1 MVDALNRTITT
12 YVHGQFVKVEE
23 NATVTDAVSLLHS
36 KKAETAIVITKDE
49 KPIGIV
55 TDTDILDKVV
65 SKGEDSDFVIL
76 KSIMSSPIITISSSA
91 TVKQAIDLM
100 RKNRIKRLP
109 VTTDKLTDKIGD
121 NNNQIIGIVTQ
132 ETLAYAVRSSVIE
145 RTFRPYRTY
154 RIMVVQG
161 YRPIIGN
168 LGFLLQ
174 FAGIFMIVPAVLGA
188 VLGETSSAAGIF
200 LSFAAMSLT
209 GFILNAY
216 GEKTPMNLRQTSIV
230 MVLSFVLLS
239 LFGSLPFMYVNPF
252 LREGNIESINPLSL
266 FINSFFE
273 SASGFTHTGL
283 STIFHPEDLPAS
295 FVFYRAYILLIGGL
309 SFVYL
314 IMALFYPQRKLAA
327 MKNMIEGAAILR
339 LNQLIITITVIFTV
353 YSVILILII
362 YLLGGINLIYS
373 ASLIFAAITGGGFVP
388 LSTYLVVDNMTQ
400 LIPLIVGMIIS
411 ALPFAFH
418 YGVFSKQVKARKVG
432 LEIFVFAMIIIS
444 SIPIFVILESHLGQQ
459 NWFASIFHV
468 ISASTTTGFQFLNLS
483 EFSIESKVLLMLL
496 MLIGGCAFSTAG
508 GIKIARLIFI
518 FQKLFH
524 RENPSPKDKNTA
536 SMINDHISRK
546 SIAIPSITSTNIQ
559 IHSQSHDSGHHLL
572 HDKTFREALLVIAL
586 FVVLSFVS
594 GIAIKF
600 LTNSSLID
608 ALFESVSASTNTGL
622 SIGITNVELDSV
634 SKSILITNMIMG
646 RFEIITVLYIFS
658 NFLRRWH
665 YPKVK
670 NV

>member
-1 MVDALNRTITT
+1 
-12 YVHGQFVKVEE
+12 
-23 NATVTDAVSLLHS
+23 
-36 KKAETAIVITKDE
+36 
-49 KPIGIV
+49 
-55 TDTDILDKVV
+55 LDKVV
-65 SKGEDSDFVIL
+65 SRGEDSDFVTL
-76 KSIMSSPIITISSSA
+76 KTIMSSPIITISSSA

-109 VTTDKLTDKIGD
+109 VTVDKIGD
-121 NNNQIIGIVTQ
+121 NNNNKIIGIVTQ
-132 ETLAYAVRSSVIE
+132 ETLAYAVRGSVIE

-161 YRPIIGN
+161 YKPIIGN

-200 LSFAAMSLT
+200 LSFAAMSMT
-209 GFILNAY
+209 GFVLNAF

-252 LREGNIESINPLSL
+252 LREGNLESINPLSL
-266 FINSFFE
+266 FVNGFFE
-273 SASGFTHTGL
+273 SASGFTTSGL

-314 IMALFYPQRKLAA
+314 VMALFYPQRKLAA
-327 MKNMIEGAAILR
+327 MKNMIEGAAILK
-339 LNQLIITITVIFTV
+339 LNQLIITITVIFTF

-362 YLLGGINLIYS
+362 YLLGGIDLIYS

-388 LSTYLVVDNMTQ
+388 QSTYLAVNNVMQ
-400 LIPLIVGMIIS
+400 LMPLIVGMIIS

-418 YGVFSKQVKARKVG
+418 YGVFSRQVKARKVG
-432 LEIFVFAMIIIS
+432 LEIFVFAMIMIS
-444 SIPIFVILESHLGQQ
+444 SIPILVILEPHLGQQ

-468 ISASTTTGFQFLNLS
+468 VSASTTTGFQFLNLS
-483 EFSIESKVLLMLL
+483 EFSIESKILLILL
-496 MLIGGCAFSTAG
+496 MLIGGCAFSTAS

-518 FQKLFH
+518 FQKVFQ
-524 RENPSPKDKNTA
+524 RGSPPTIKKNTS
-536 SMINDHISRK
+536 SMGNDQVSRK
-546 SIAIPSITSTNIQ
+546 TTTIPSIASANIQ
-559 IHSQSHDSGHHLL
+559 SHSQSHNLNSISNIKRKSYSLSS
-572 HDKTFREALLVIAL
+572 DKAFKEAILVIAL
-586 FVVLSFVS
+586 FFSLSFVS
-594 GIAIKF
+594 GISIKY
-600 LTNSSLID
+600 LTNTSFID

-646 RFEIITVLYIFS
+646 RFEIITILYIFF
-658 NFLRRWH
+658 NFLRR
-665 YPKVK
+665 
-670 NV
+670 

>member
-36 KKAETAIVITKDE
+36 KKAETAIVITKNE

-65 SKGEDSDFVIL
+65 SRGEDSDFVTL
-76 KSIMSSPIITISSSA
+76 KTIMSSPIITISSSA

-109 VTTDKLTDKIGD
+109 VTVDKIGD
-121 NNNQIIGIVTQ
+121 NNNNKIIGIVTQ
-132 ETLAYAVRSSVIE
+132 ETLAYAVRGSVIE

-161 YRPIIGN
+161 YKPIIGN

-200 LSFAAMSLT
+200 LSFAAMSMT
-209 GFILNAY
+209 GFVLNAF

-252 LREGNIESINPLSL
+252 LREGNLESINPLSL
-266 FINSFFE
+266 FVNGFFE
-273 SASGFTHTGL
+273 SASGFTTSGL

-314 IMALFYPQRKLAA
+314 VMALFYPQRKLAA
-327 MKNMIEGAAILR
+327 MKNMIEGAAILK
-339 LNQLIITITVIFTV
+339 LNQLIITITVIFTF

-362 YLLGGINLIYS
+362 YLLGGIDLIYS

-388 LSTYLVVDNMTQ
+388 QSTYLAVNNVMQ
-400 LIPLIVGMIIS
+400 LMPLIVGMIIS

-418 YGVFSKQVKARKVG
+418 YGVFSRQVKARKVG
-432 LEIFVFAMIIIS
+432 LEIFVFAMIMIS
-444 SIPIFVILESHLGQQ
+444 SIPILVILEPHLGQQ

-468 ISASTTTGFQFLNLS
+468 VSASTTTGFQFLNLS
-483 EFSIESKVLLMLL
+483 EFSIESKILLILL
-496 MLIGGCAFSTAG
+496 MLIGGCAFSTAS

-518 FQKLFH
+518 FQKVFQ
-524 RENPSPKDKNTA
+524 RGSPPTIKKNTS
-536 SMINDHISRK
+536 SMGNDQVSRK
-546 SIAIPSITSTNIQ
+546 TTTIPSIASANIQ
-559 IHSQSHDSGHHLL
+559 SHSQSHNLNSISNIKRKSYSLSS
-572 HDKTFREALLVIAL
+572 DKAFKEAILVIAL
-586 FVVLSFVS
+586 FFSLSFVS
-594 GIAIKF
+594 GISIKY
-600 LTNSSLID
+600 LTNTSFID

-646 RFEIITVLYIFS
+646 RFEIITILYIFF
-658 NFLRRWH
+658 NFLRR
-665 YPKVK
+665 
-670 NV
+670 

>member
-1 MVDALNRTITT
+1 MVDALNRAITS

-23 NATVTDAVSLLHS
+23 NATVTYAVNLLHS
-36 KKAETAIVITKDE
+36 SKAETTIVTTKE
-49 KPIGIV
+49 GNPIGIV

-65 SKGEDSDFVIL
+65 SRGEDSDFVNL
-76 KSIMSSPIITISSSA
+76 KSIMSSPIITVPSSA
-91 TVKQAIDLM
+91 TVKQALDLM

-109 VTTDKLTDKIGD
+109 VTADKIG
-121 NNNQIIGIVTQ
+121 NYISNSKIIGIVKQ
-132 ETLAYAVRSSVIE
+132 ETLAYAVRGSVIE

-161 YRPIIGN
+161 YKPIIGN

-200 LSFAAMSLT
+200 LSFAAMSMT
-209 GFILNAY
+209 GFVLNAF

-252 LREGNIESINPLSL
+252 LREGNLESINPLSL
-266 FINSFFE
+266 FVNGFFE
-273 SASGFTHTGL
+273 SASGFTTSGL

-314 IMALFYPQRKLAA
+314 VMALFYPQRKLAA
-327 MKNMIEGAAILR
+327 MKNMIEGAAILK
-339 LNQLIITITVIFTV
+339 LNQLIITITVIFTF

-362 YLLGGINLIYS
+362 YLLGGIDLIYS

-388 LSTYLVVDNMTQ
+388 QSTYLAVNNVMQ
-400 LIPLIVGMIIS
+400 LMPLIVGMIIS

-418 YGVFSKQVKARKVG
+418 YGVFSRQVKARKVG
-432 LEIFVFAMIIIS
+432 LEIFVFAMIMIS
-444 SIPIFVILESHLGQQ
+444 SIPILVILEPHLGQQ
-459 NWFASIFHV
+459 NWFASMFHV
-468 ISASTTTGFQFLNLS
+468 VSASTTTGFQFLNLS
-483 EFSIESKVLLMLL
+483 EFSVESKILLMLL
-496 MLIGGCAFSTAG
+496 MLIGGCAFSTAS

-524 RENPSPKDKNTA
+524 REKRSPKDKNVT

-546 SIAIPSITSTNIQ
+546 TIAIPSITSTNIQ
-559 IHSQSHDSGHHLL
+559 IHNQSHDSSHHLL
-572 HDKTFREALLVIAL
+572 HDKTFREALLVIVL
-586 FVVLSFVS
+586 FVALSFVS
-594 GIAIKF
+594 GIAIKY
-600 LTNSSLID
+600 LTNTSFMD

-622 SIGITNVELDSV
+622 STGITNVELDSV

>member
-23 NATVTDAVSLLHS
+23 NATVTYAVNLLHS
-36 KKAETAIVITKDE
+36 RKAETAIVITKE
-49 KPIGIV
+49 GKPVGIV

-65 SKGEDSDFVIL
+65 SRGEDSDFVNL
-76 KSIMSSPIITISSSA
+76 KSIMSYPIITIPSSA
-91 TVKQAIDLM
+91 TVKQALDLM
-100 RKNRIKRLP
+100 RKNKIKRLP
-109 VTTDKLTDKIGD
+109 VTAEKITEKVGHD
-121 NNNQIIGIVTQ
+121 DISNGKIIGIVTQ
-132 ETLAYAVRSSVIE
+132 ESLAYAVRGSVIE

-161 YRPIIGN
+161 YKPIIGN

-209 GFILNAY
+209 GFVLNAY

-252 LREGNIESINPLSL
+252 LREGNLESINPLSL
-266 FINSFFE
+266 FVNGLFE
-273 SASGFTHTGL
+273 SASGFTTTGL

-314 IMALFYPQRKLAA
+314 VMALFYPQRKLAA

-339 LNQLIITITVIFTV
+339 LNQLIITITIIFTV
-353 YSVILILII
+353 YSVILILIT

-388 LSTYLVVDNMTQ
+388 LSTYVVVNNVTL

-432 LEIFVFAMIIIS
+432 LEIFAFAMIMIT

-459 NWFASIFHV
+459 NWFASMFHV
-468 ISASTTTGFQFLNLS
+468 VSASTTTGFQFLNLS
-483 EFSIESKVLLMLL
+483 EFSIESKILLMLL

-524 RENPSPKDKNTA
+524 REKPTTKENIS
-536 SMINDHISRK
+536 SMANEHISRK
-546 SIAIPSITSTNIQ
+546 TITIPSISSTNIQ
-559 IHSQSHDSGHHLL
+559 IHSQSHNPSRSLL
-572 HDKTFREALLVIAL
+572 SDKTFREALLVVVL
-586 FVVLSFVS
+586 FVALSFVS
-594 GIAIKF
+594 GLSIKY
-600 LTNSSLID
+600 LTNTSFID
-608 ALFESVSASTNTGL
+608 AFFESVSASTNTGL
-622 SIGITNVELDSV
+622 STGITNVELDSI

-646 RFEIITVLYIFS
+646 RFEIIAILYVFF
-658 NFLRRWH
+658 NFLRR
-665 YPKVK
+665 
-670 NV
+670 

>member
-1 MVDALNRTITT
+1 MVDVLNRTIAT

-23 NATVTDAVSLLHS
+23 NATVTRAVRLLQS
-36 KKAETAIVITKDE
+36 KKAETAIVTTKE
-49 KPIGIV
+49 GKPIGIV

-65 SKGEDSDFVIL
+65 SRGEDPDFVNM
-76 KSIMSSPIITISSSA
+76 KSIISSPIITISSSV

-100 RKNRIKRLP
+100 RINKIKRLP
-109 VTTDKLTDKIGD
+109 VTADNIGD
-121 NNNQIIGIVTQ
+121 NNSKIIGVVTQ
-132 ETLAYAVRSSVIE
+132 ESLAYAVRGSVIE

-161 YRPIIGN
+161 YKPIIGN

-209 GFILNAY
+209 GFVLNAY

-266 FINSFFE
+266 FVNGFFE
-273 SASGFTHTGL
+273 SASGFTTTGL

-314 IMALFYPQRKLAA
+314 VMALFYPQRKLAA
-327 MKNMIEGAAILR
+327 MKNMIEGASILR

-353 YSVILILII
+353 YSVILILIT

-373 ASLIFAAITGGGFVP
+373 ASLVFAAITGGGFVP
-388 LSTYLVVDNMTQ
+388 LSTYVVVDNVMQ
-400 LIPLIVGMIIS
+400 LIPLIIGMIVS

-444 SIPIFVILESHLGQQ
+444 SIPIFVILGQQ
-459 NWFASIFHV
+459 SWFASAFHV

-483 EFSIESKVLLMLL
+483 EFSIESKTLLMLL

-518 FQKLFH
+518 FQKVFY
-524 RENPSPKDKNTA
+524 RGKPTINKKKDVPSMVNNHVA
-536 SMINDHISRK
+536 RK
-546 SIAIPSITSTNIQ
+546 TTTIPSITSANIQ
-559 IHSQSHDSGHHLL
+559 IYSQSHDSNAKQKSHPLL
-572 HDKTFREALLVIAL
+572 SDKAFREALFVVAL
-586 FVVLSFVS
+586 FVTLSFVS
-594 GIAIKF
+594 GISIKY
-600 LTNSSLID
+600 LTNTSFIN
-608 ALFESVSASTNTGL
+608 AFFESVSASTNTGL
-622 SIGITNVELDSV
+622 STGITNVELDSI
-634 SKSILITNMIMG
+634 SKSILIINMIMG
-646 RFEIITVLYIFS
+646 RFEIITIFYIFF
-658 NFLRRWH
+658 NFLRR
-665 YPKVK
+665 
-670 NV
+670 

>member
-12 YVHGQFVKVEE
+12 YIHGQFVKVEE
-23 NATVTDAVSLLHS
+23 NATATHAVSLLHS
-36 KKAETAIVITKDE
+36 SKAETIIVTSKE
-49 KPIGIV
+49 GKLAGIV
-55 TDTDILDKVV
+55 TDSDILDKVV
-65 SKGEDSDFVIL
+65 SRGEDSDFVNL
-76 KSIMSSPIITISSSA
+76 KSIMSSPIITVPPSA
-91 TVKQAIDLM
+91 TVRQAIDLM
-100 RKNRIKRLP
+100 RRNRIKRLP
-109 VTTDKLTDKIGD
+109 VTADKIGD
-121 NNNQIIGIVTQ
+121 ISNDKIIGIVTQ
-132 ETLAYAVRSSVIE
+132 ESLAYAVRGSVIE

-161 YRPIIGN
+161 YKPIIGN

-188 VLGETSSAAGIF
+188 VLGETRSAAGIF
-200 LSFAAMSLT
+200 LSFAAMSMT
-209 GFILNAY
+209 GFVLNAY

-252 LREGNIESINPLSL
+252 LKEGSLESIDPLSL
-266 FINSFFE
+266 SVDGFFE
-273 SASGFTHTGL
+273 SASGFTTTGI

-314 IMALFYPQRKLAA
+314 VMALFYPQRKLAA

-353 YSVILILII
+353 YATILILII
-362 YLLGGINLIYS
+362 YLLGGISLIYS

-388 LSTYLVVDNMTQ
+388 QSTYLTVNNVAQ
-400 LIPLIVGMIIS
+400 FVPLIVGMIIS

-432 LEIFVFAMIIIS
+432 LEIFTYAMIMII
-444 SIPIFVILESHLGQQ
+444 SIPILVVIESHLGQS
-459 NWFASIFHV
+459 NWSASIFHV
-468 ISASTTTGFQFLNLS
+468 VSASTTTGFQFLKLS
-483 EFSIESKVLLMLL
+483 EFTIESKILLILL

-508 GIKIARLIFI
+508 GIKIARVIFI

-524 RENPSPKDKNTA
+524 REEPLPKEKNTA

-559 IHSQSHDSGHHLL
+559 IHSQSHNSSHHLL
-572 HDKTFREALLVIAL
+572 HDKTFREALLVIVL
-586 FVVLSFVS
+586 FVALSFIS
-594 GIAIKF
+594 GIAIKY
-600 LTNSSLID
+600 LTNSSFID
-608 ALFESVSASTNTGL
+608 AFFESVSASTNTGL
-622 SIGITNVELDSV
+622 STGITNVELDSI

-646 RFEIITVLYIFS
+646 RFEIITILYIFLT
-658 NFLRRWH
+658 FLRR
-665 YPKVK
+665 
-670 NV
+670 

>member
-1 MVDALNRTITT
+1 MVDALSRTITT
-12 YVHGQFVKVEE
+12 YIHGQFAKVEE
-23 NATVTDAVSLLHS
+23 NATVTHAVSLLHS
-36 KKAETAIVITKDE
+36 SKAETIIVTTKE
-49 KPIGIV
+49 GKPIGIV

-65 SKGEDSDFVIL
+65 SRGEDSDFVNL
-76 KSIMSSPIITISSSA
+76 KSIMSSPIITISSTA
-91 TVKQAIDLM
+91 TVKQALDLM
-100 RKNRIKRLP
+100 RRNRIKRLP
-109 VTTDKLTDKIGD
+109 VTADKIGD
-121 NNNQIIGIVTQ
+121 ISNDKIIGIVTQ
-132 ETLAYAVRSSVIE
+132 ESLAYAVRGSVIE

-161 YRPIIGN
+161 YKPIIGN

-209 GFILNAY
+209 GFVLNAY

-252 LREGNIESINPLSL
+252 LREGNLESINPLSL
-266 FINSFFE
+266 FVNGFFE
-273 SASGFTHTGL
+273 SASGFTTTGL

-327 MKNMIEGAAILR
+327 MKSMIEGAAILK

-353 YSVILILII
+353 YSVILILIT

-388 LSTYLVVDNMTQ
+388 LSTYVVVDNLMQ

-432 LEIFVFAMIIIS
+432 LEIFVFAMIIIT
-444 SIPIFVILESHLGQQ
+444 SIPIFVVLESHLGQQ
-459 NWFASIFHV
+459 NWFASMFHV
-468 ISASTTTGFQFLNLS
+468 VSASTTTGFQFLNLS
-483 EFSIESKVLLMLL
+483 EFSIESKILLMLL

-518 FQKLFH
+518 FQRLFH
-524 RENPSPKDKNTA
+524 REKPSPKDKNTA
-536 SMINDHISRK
+536 SMINDHIPRK

-559 IHSQSHDSGHHLL
+559 ILSHNSSHHLL
-572 HDKTFREALLVIAL
+572 HDKTFREALLVIVLFFAL
-586 FVVLSFVS
+586 SLVS
-594 GIAIKF
+594 GILIGYQTKASF
-600 LTNSSLID
+600 ID
-608 ALFESVSASTNTGL
+608 AFFESVSASTNTGL
-622 SIGITNVELDSV
+622 STGITNVELDSV
-634 SKSILITNMIMG
+634 SKSILIINMIMG

>member
-36 KKAETAIVITKDE
+36 KKAETAIVITKNE

-65 SKGEDSDFVIL
+65 SKGEDSDFVNL
-76 KSIMSSPIITISSSA
+76 KTIMSSPIITISSSA

-100 RKNRIKRLP
+100 RINRIKRLP
-109 VTTDKLTDKIGD
+109 VTADKIGD
-121 NNNQIIGIVTQ
+121 NNNDKIIGIVTQ
-132 ETLAYAVRSSVIE
+132 ESLAYAIRGSVIE

-161 YRPIIGN
+161 YKPIIGN

-200 LSFAAMSLT
+200 LSFAGMSLT

-252 LREGNIESINPLSL
+252 LKEGNLESINPLSL

-273 SASGFTHTGL
+273 SASGFTTTGL

-388 LSTYLVVDNMTQ
+388 LSTYLVVDNITQ
-400 LIPLIVGMIIS
+400 LMPLIVGMIIS

-418 YGVFSKQVKARKVG
+418 YGVFSKQVKARKVS

-444 SIPIFVILESHLGQQ
+444 SIPIFVVLGQQ
-459 NWFASIFHV
+459 SWFASAFHV
-468 ISASTTTGFQFLNLS
+468 ISATTTTGFQFLNLS
-483 EFSIESKVLLMLL
+483 EFSTESKTLLMLL

-518 FQKLFH
+518 FQKVFH
-524 RENPSPKDKNTA
+524 RGKPTIKKKKDISSTVN
-536 SMINDHISRK
+536 NHIARK
-546 SIAIPSITSTNIQ
+546 TTTIPSITSSNIQ
-559 IHSQSHDSGHHLL
+559 IYGQLHDSNVKQKSRPLL
-572 HDKTFREALLVIAL
+572 SDKAFKEAL
-586 FVVLSFVS
+586 FVVALFVALSFVS
-594 GIAIKF
+594 GISIKY
-600 LTNSSLID
+600 LTNTCFID
-608 ALFESVSASTNTGL
+608 AFFESVSASTNTGL
-622 SIGITNVELDSV
+622 STGITNVELDSI
-634 SKSILITNMIMG
+634 SKSILIINMIMG
-646 RFEIITVLYIFS
+646 RFEIITIFYIFF
-658 NFLRRWH
+658 NILRR
-665 YPKVK
+665 
-670 NV
+670 

>member
-36 KKAETAIVITKDE
+36 KKAETAIVITKNE

-65 SKGEDSDFVIL
+65 SRGEDSDFVNL

-109 VTTDKLTDKIGD
+109 VTVDKIGD
-121 NNNQIIGIVTQ
+121 NNNNKIIGIVTQ
-132 ETLAYAVRSSVIE
+132 ETLAYAVRGSVIE

-161 YRPIIGN
+161 YKPIIGN

-200 LSFAAMSLT
+200 LSFAAMSMT
-209 GFILNAY
+209 GFVLNAF

-252 LREGNIESINPLSL
+252 LREGNLESINPLSL
-266 FINSFFE
+266 FVNGFFE
-273 SASGFTHTGL
+273 SASGFTTSGL

-314 IMALFYPQRKLAA
+314 VMALFYPQRKLSA
-327 MKNMIEGAAILR
+327 MKNMIEGAAILK
-339 LNQLIITITVIFTV
+339 LNQLIITITVIFTF

-362 YLLGGINLIYS
+362 YLLGGIDLIYS

-388 LSTYLVVDNMTQ
+388 QSTYLAVNNVMQ
-400 LIPLIVGMIIS
+400 LMPLIVGMIIS

-418 YGVFSKQVKARKVG
+418 YGVFSRQVKARKVG
-432 LEIFVFAMIIIS
+432 LEIFVFAMIMIS
-444 SIPIFVILESHLGQQ
+444 SIPILVILEPHLGQQ

-468 ISASTTTGFQFLNLS
+468 VSASTTTGFQFLNLS
-483 EFSIESKVLLMLL
+483 EFSIESKILLILL
-496 MLIGGCAFSTAG
+496 MLIGGCAFSTAS

-518 FQKLFH
+518 FQKVFH
-524 RENPSPKDKNTA
+524 RGSPPTIKKNTS
-536 SMINDHISRK
+536 SMGNDQVSRK
-546 SIAIPSITSTNIQ
+546 TTTIPSIASANIQ
-559 IHSQSHDSGHHLL
+559 SHSQSHNLNSISNIKRKSYSLSS
-572 HDKTFREALLVIAL
+572 DKAFKEAILVIAL
-586 FVVLSFVS
+586 FFSLSFVS
-594 GIAIKF
+594 GISIKY
-600 LTNSSLID
+600 LTNTSFID

-646 RFEIITVLYIFS
+646 RFEIITILYIFF
-658 NFLRRWH
+658 NFLRR
-665 YPKVK
+665 
-670 NV
+670 

>member
-36 KKAETAIVITKDE
+36 KKAETAIVITKNE

-65 SKGEDSDFVIL
+65 SKGEDSDFVNL
-76 KSIMSSPIITISSSA
+76 KTIMSSPIITISSSA

-100 RKNRIKRLP
+100 RINRIKRLP
-109 VTTDKLTDKIGD
+109 VTADKIGD
-121 NNNQIIGIVTQ
+121 NNNDKIIGIVTQ
-132 ETLAYAVRSSVIE
+132 ESLAYAIRGSVIE

-161 YRPIIGN
+161 YKPIIGN

-200 LSFAAMSLT
+200 LSFAGMSLT

-266 FINSFFE
+266 FVNGFFE
-273 SASGFTHTGL
+273 SASGFTTTGL

-388 LSTYLVVDNMTQ
+388 LSTYLVVDNITQ
-400 LIPLIVGMIIS
+400 LMPLIVGMIIS

-418 YGVFSKQVKARKVG
+418 YGVFSKQVKARKVS

-444 SIPIFVILESHLGQQ
+444 SIPIFVVLGQQ
-459 NWFASIFHV
+459 SWFASAFHV
-468 ISASTTTGFQFLNLS
+468 ISATTTTGFQFLNLS
-483 EFSIESKVLLMLL
+483 EFSTESKTLLMLL

-518 FQKLFH
+518 FQKVFH
-524 RENPSPKDKNTA
+524 RGKPTIKKKKDISSTVN
-536 SMINDHISRK
+536 NHIARK
-546 SIAIPSITSTNIQ
+546 TTTIPSITSSNIQ
-559 IHSQSHDSGHHLL
+559 IYGQLHDSNVKQKSRPLL
-572 HDKTFREALLVIAL
+572 SDKAFKEAL
-586 FVVLSFVS
+586 FVVALFVALSFVS
-594 GIAIKF
+594 GISIKY
-600 LTNSSLID
+600 LTNTCFID
-608 ALFESVSASTNTGL
+608 AFFESVSASTNTGL
-622 SIGITNVELDSV
+622 STGITNVELDSI
-634 SKSILITNMIMG
+634 SKSILIINMIMG
-646 RFEIITVLYIFS
+646 RFEIITIFYIFF
-658 NFLRRWH
+658 NFLRR
-665 YPKVK
+665 
-670 NV
+670 